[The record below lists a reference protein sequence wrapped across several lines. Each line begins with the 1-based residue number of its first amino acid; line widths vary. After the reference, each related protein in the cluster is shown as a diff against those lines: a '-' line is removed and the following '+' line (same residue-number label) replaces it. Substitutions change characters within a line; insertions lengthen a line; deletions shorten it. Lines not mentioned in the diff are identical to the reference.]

1 MNVISIGIVDRIEGE
16 FVIVEIFEKIYTFPK
31 EMFPEDV
38 SEGDV
43 ISFNVEIKKNDTED
57 RRKMMEEKLKK
68 LIDKN
73 S

>member
-1 MNVISIGIVDRIEGE
+1 MISIGIVDRIEGE
-16 FVIVEIFEKIYTFPK
+16 LVIVEIFEKIYAFPK
-31 EMFPEDV
+31 GMFPEDV

>member
-1 MNVISIGIVDRIEGE
+1 
-16 FVIVEIFEKIYTFPK
+16 IYTFPK